1 MGFYSEER
9 FIVVSVKL
17 IVLLIYTLGRDRNHH
32 SGMKFFETG
41 LRKGRKYLICAR
53 IAKEVNRKLL
63 IQTGNRTAG

>member
-17 IVLLIYTLGRDRNHH
+17 IVLLIYTLRRDRNHH

-41 LRKGRKYLICAR
+41 LRKGRKY
-53 IAKEVNRKLL
+53 
-63 IQTGNRTAG
+63 